1 MVALSLIER
10 LTDSQGDEWQPM
22 PLPGGGGLHGSR
34 YESLMD
40 QPDEPLD
47 PQSWIAAITRLHDRA
62 AADDE
67 PTHHE
72 RYLRSA
78 HTLSRLAPAA
88 LGDIFASEASEAEYD
103 EFLRSS
109 DLYNASIELLNPA
122 LKLVIAKPDGTLNL
136 EVHAPIFDAFGIAN
150 DVFPRAIVL
159 AWTQCVMAMADRV
172 YEIES
177 DVMRPGLHT
186 RRSEPHPPSS
196 SH

>member
-1 MVALSLIER
+1 
-10 LTDSQGDEWQPM
+10 
-22 PLPGGGGLHGSR
+22 
-34 YESLMD
+34 MD
-40 QPDEPLD
+40 QLEEPLD
-47 PQSWIAAITRLHDRA
+47 PQSWIAAIARLHDRA

-67 PTHHE
+67 PTHQE

-103 EFLRSS
+103 EFLRAS
-109 DLYNASIELLNPA
+109 DLYKASIELLNPS
-122 LKLVIAKPDGTLNL
+122 LKLGIAKPDGTLKL
-136 EVHAPIFDAFGIAN
+136 EVHAPVFDAVGAAN

-159 AWTQCVMAMADRV
+159 GWTRCVMAMADRAD
-172 YEIES
+172 EIET
-177 DVMRPGLHT
+177 DVSRLDRHT